1 MIWPETLERISYVLG
16 IYRAL
21 HILLLRQQ
29 QANSWVRRPDTGAP
43 FKGDTAMRLMCSG
56 RLDDLAVFEST

>member
-21 HILLLRQQ
+21 HILLPSQQ

-43 FKGDTAMRLMCSG
+43 FKGDTAMRLMC
-56 RLDDLAVFEST
+56 